1 MKHFKSIS
9 GIILFGFFFFV
20 YSCSSLN
27 VTAGGQKKPDWV
39 KTRPVSDK
47 YYIGIGMAK
56 TYQDNYIKVAKNN
69 ALTDMVSEISVE
81 ISSNSVLRQFE
92 DNRGFR
98 EQFESVTKMS
108 MKDKLEGY
116 EIVDSWKGDDSY
128 WVYYRLSIEKY
139 KRMKREKL
147 EKAKELAKDFYEKA
161 REAERATDI
170 HNALNYY
177 VKAFD
182 AIKPHLDED
191 ISIFTLDGRIE
202 LGNAIYQNIQE
213 IFSNIVIEP
222 SQPQFNIKALSSGNQ
237 PVTATVYYTGNGGQQ
252 PVNNLPMVFSFPEL
266 EIDESEKVNSNA
278 SGTITCSIAEM
289 APKGKQQKV
298 QASLNTDFYFGEG
311 HNLLN
316 QMFAR
321 EGNIPY
327 KYLVL
332 NIADLNAFFE
342 SSETEFGKSSNSNPI
357 SKLFKKELSEDFF
370 SFVPD
375 KKSADVIVKVEANTT
390 EGKVVEK
397 YNLHTAYVNCNI
409 SITNAKTNEEVYSTG
424 ISNVKG
430 MKTGSYKMA
439 AQDAREKA
447 QKEIQEKIIPEIRK
461 INF

>member
-1 MKHFKSIS
+1 MSI
-9 GIILFGFFFFV
+9 
-20 YSCSSLN
+20 
-27 VTAGGQKKPDWV
+27 
-39 KTRPVSDK
+39 
-47 YYIGIGMAK
+47 
-56 TYQDNYIKVAKNN
+56 
-69 ALTDMVSEISVE
+69 
-81 ISSNSVLRQFE
+81 
-92 DNRGFR
+92 
-98 EQFESVTKMS
+98 
-108 MKDKLEGY
+108 KDELEGY
-116 EIVDSWKGDDSY
+116 EIVDSWEGNDSY

-161 REAERATDI
+161 KEAENATDI

-191 ISIFTLDGRIE
+191 VSVFTLDGRIE

-222 SQPQFNIKALSSGNQ
+222 TLQQFNIKALSASNQ
-237 PVTATVYYTGNGGQQ
+237 PVTATVYYTGNGGRQS
-252 PVNNLPMVFSFPEL
+252 VNNIPMVFSFPEL
-266 EIDESEKVNSNA
+266 DIDEKEKVTSNA

-321 EGNIPY
+321 EGNVPY
-327 KYLVL
+327 KYLIL
-332 NIADLNAFFE
+332 NIEDLSAYFE
-342 SSETEFGKSSNSNPI
+342 SKEIEFGEPSGSKPI

-375 KKSADVIVKVEANTT
+375 KKNADVIVKVEANTV
-390 EGKVVEK
+390 EGKVVEQ

-409 SITNAKTNEEVYSTG
+409 SITNTRTNEEIYSTG

-430 MKTGSYKMA
+430 MKTGSYQMA
-439 AQDAREKA
+439 AQDARKKA

-461 INF
+461 MNF